1 MALDKTER
9 DLAASARSQN
19 AMLEAKRFAVVGG
32 QRRAITFTE
41 IPLGDAGIIGTAV
54 DVTDVA
60 AAEAR
65 LQQHV
70 DAHADTLDKL
80 QTAVA
85 IFGKRPEADL
95 LQPRL
100 CQAVGLAGSLAG
112 HAIPATA
119 KSSTGCARRAN
130 CRSSATIRP
139 GSAQRLALYQTA
151 RANAPTEELWHMPGG
166 QTMRVVAQ
174 PHPFGGLTFLYED
187 VTEKLALE
195 SDYNTLIK
203 VQSATLDTLSEGVAV
218 FGPDGKLKLH
228 NAAFARIWEFERRR
242 TGRRAAC
249 AHHRRRCRRDKFG
262 DSAMWD
268 QLIQAIV
275 SGAGGARPGRSGT
288 LRPLHPVACPV
299 AAARRR
305 HPGDLRRRHRP
316 LPHRKR
322 PARPQRGAGSRRP
335 AQIRLHQACLL

>member
-1 MALDKTER
+1 MQE
-9 DLAASARSQN
+9 S
-19 AMLEAKRFAVVGG
+19 KRFSVVGG
-32 QRRAITFTE
+32 QRRALTFTE
-41 IPLGDAGIIGTAV
+41 IPLGDAGVIGTAV

-85 IFGKRPEADL
+85 IFGTRPEADL

-100 CQAVGLAGSLAG
+100 CQAVGPAGKLAR

-130 CRSSATIRP
+130 CRNSATIRP
-139 GSAQRLALYQTA
+139 GSARGWRFTWTA
-151 RANAPTEELWHMPGG
+151 RAKIPAKRLWHLPGG

-187 VTEKLALE
+187 VTESLTLE

-228 NAAFARIWEFERRR
+228 NAAFARIWELEPRR
-242 TGRRAAC
+242 TGGRAAC
-249 AHHRRRCRRDKFG
+249 AHHRRVCRATN
-262 DSAMWD
+262 SAT
-268 QLIQAIV
+268 A
-275 SGAGGARPGRSGT
+275 RSGT
-288 LRPLHPVACPV
+288 
-299 AAARRR
+299 
-305 HPGDLRRRHRP
+305 
-316 LPHRKR
+316 
-322 PARPQRGAGSRRP
+322 S
-335 AQIRLHQACLL
+335 